1 MEKIDDSNYELWLLR
16 YAEQE
21 LTSEEREEVEQ
32 WLAGHPEAAEELTL
46 YNEAPRLE
54 QDETV
59 RCTTLPQR
67 HTLPLWPAVLRWS
80 AAAAVVALLMLP
92 VEKMTVTPAPKT
104 QPMQVAAVTEVT
116 PEEIYEEEAPAVV
129 QQKAPRCKMEPESQ
143 LVAEEVPMQQDT
155 LAEEAPRQ
163 QELKQEPTV
172 LYSNSLIVYEPT
184 QDTIY
189 TDQLVLYDNSRR
201 SWTEDVKEWAS
212 EMQVVQ
218 WVRRRIKVRESELLS
233 MNSEY

>member
-1 MEKIDDSNYELWLLR
+1 
-16 YAEQE
+16 
-21 LTSEEREEVEQ
+21 
-32 WLAGHPEAAEELTL
+32 
-46 YNEAPRLE
+46 
-54 QDETV
+54 
-59 RCTTLPQR
+59 
-67 HTLPLWPAVLRWS
+67 
-80 AAAAVVALLMLP
+80 
-92 VEKMTVTPAPKT
+92 
-104 QPMQVAAVTEVT
+104 
-116 PEEIYEEEAPAVV
+116 
-129 QQKAPRCKMEPESQ
+129 MEPESQ